1 MTSTVQGKATGESYT
16 ITIECTGGSGNS
28 PTRGIAVT
36 VPHGQGNGDGKKVH
50 PLDSIV
56 VPISLKGPLATP
68 PSPVKVEGGADEG
81 QVGECL
87 REVAPGFPVG
97 ANLFGI

>member
-1 MTSTVQGKATGESYT
+1 MTSTVQGKATGESYP
-16 ITIECTGGSGNS
+16 ITIECTGGSGNSPSGSDNS

-56 VPISLKGPLATP
+56 APISLKGP
-68 PSPVKVEGGADEG
+68 
-81 QVGECL
+81 
-87 REVAPGFPVG
+87 
-97 ANLFGI
+97 

>member
-16 ITIECTGGSGNS
+16 ITIECTGGSGNF

-56 VPISLKGPLATP
+56 APISLKGPLA
-68 PSPVKVEGGADEG
+68 SRKSG
-81 QVGECL
+81 QGKAALMRARWVN
-87 REVAPGFPVG
+87 A
-97 ANLFGI
+97 

>member
-1 MTSTVQGKATGESYT
+1 MTSTVQGKAPGESYT

-50 PLDSIV
+50 PLDSMSGPNI
-56 VPISLKGPLATP
+56 PQSPLATP
-68 PSPVKVEGGADEG
+68 QSPVKVEGGADEG

-87 REVAPGFPVG
+87 REVAQGFPVG

>member
-1 MTSTVQGKATGESYT
+1 MTSISPGKATGESYT

-56 VPISLKGPLATP
+56 APISLKGPLATP
-68 PSPVKVEGGADEG
+68 KVRSRLKAALMRARW
-81 QVGECL
+81 VN
-87 REVAPGFPVG
+87 A
-97 ANLFGI
+97 